1 MAETVLIVDD
11 EQSIREVLKTWL
23 EEAGYQTFM
32 GSNGV
37 EALRELYQRRPDLI
51 VADILMP
58 EMDGY
63 ELCRLVREI
72 SEAPIMLLTALGK
85 ESDKVKGLNM
95 GADDYVVKPVG
106 MEEFL
111 ARVAAL
117 LRRRG
122 RSNIAPSQE
131 RRGYSDDILTIDL
144 DRHEV
149 WIRGKQVEF
158 TPTEFKLLTFLTE
171 RAGKTCGLREI
182 LIKVWDS
189 PHYPFEVVKWH
200 IARLRTKIEDDPR
213 NPKLIITVRG
223 IGYRYDPPASSH
235 AMNGFRSQAQQ

>member
-1 MAETVLIVDD
+1 MMAETVLVVDD
-11 EQSIREVLKTWL
+11 EESIREILTAWL
-23 EEAGYQTFM
+23 EEQGYNTVT
-32 GSNGV
+32 STNGI
-37 EALRELYQRRPDLI
+37 EALRELYKHRPDLV

-63 ELCRLVREI
+63 EFCRLAREV
-72 SEAPIMLLTALGK
+72 SEAPIMFLTALSK
-85 ESDKVKGLNM
+85 EQEKVKGFDM

-111 ARVAAL
+111 ARVGAL

-122 RSNIAPSQE
+122 PANAAVAEPT
-131 RRGYSDDILTIDL
+131 GYNDSVLKVDL

-149 WIRGKQVEF
+149 WVRDEKKEF
-158 TPTEFKLLTFLTE
+158 TPTEFRLLCFLTD
-171 RAGKTCGLREI
+171 RVAKTCGLREI
-182 LIKVWDS
+182 LSRVWDS

-200 IARLRTKIEDDPR
+200 IARLRSKLEEDPR

-223 IGYRYDPPASSH
+223 VGYRYDPP
-235 AMNGFRSQAQQ
+235 NL

>member
-1 MAETVLIVDD
+1 MMAETVLVVDD
-11 EQSIREVLKTWL
+11 EESIREILTAWL
-23 EEAGYQTFM
+23 EDQGYNTVTS
-32 GSNGV
+32 SNGM
-37 EALRELYQRRPDLI
+37 EALRELYQHRPDLV

-63 ELCRLVREI
+63 EFCRLAREV
-72 SEAPIMLLTALGK
+72 SEAPIMFLTALSK
-85 ESDKVKGLNM
+85 EQEKVKGFDM

-111 ARVAAL
+111 ARVGAL

-122 RSNIAPSQE
+122 KSTVAVAEPT
-131 RRGYSDDILTIDL
+131 GYNDTVLGVDL

-149 WIRGKQVEF
+149 WVRGEKVEF
-158 TPTEFKLLTFLTE
+158 TPTEFRLLGFLTD
-171 RAGKTCGLREI
+171 RVGKTCGLREI
-182 LIKVWDS
+182 LSRVWDS

-200 IARLRTKIEDDPR
+200 IARLRSKIEQDPR

-223 IGYRYDPPASSH
+223 VGYRYDPPAE
-235 AMNGFRSQAQQ
+235 

>member
-1 MAETVLIVDD
+1 MSETVLVVDD
-11 EQSIREVLKTWL
+11 EQSIREILTAWL
-23 EEAGYQTFM
+23 EDNGYETFSS
-32 GSNGV
+32 SNGL
-37 EALRELYQRRPDLI
+37 EALRELYQHRPDLVI
-51 VADILMP
+51 ADILMP

-63 ELCRLVREI
+63 EFCKLVREV

-85 ESDKVKGLNM
+85 EQDKVKGFNM

-111 ARVAAL
+111 ARCGAL

-122 RSNIAPSQE
+122 RDTVSEDEEN
-131 RRGYSDDILTIDL
+131 GYRDGDVTIDL

-149 WIRGKQVEF
+149 WVRGESVEF
-158 TPTEFKLLTFLTE
+158 TPTEFRLLCFLTD

-182 LIKVWDS
+182 LSRVWDS

-200 IARLRTKIEDDPR
+200 IARLRSKIEADPR
-213 NPKLIITVRG
+213 NPQLIVTVRG
-223 IGYRYDPPASSH
+223 VGYRYDPPSKTL
-235 AMNGFRSQAQQ
+235 